1 MACMTLLTQP
11 VAMAT
16 TQLARVI
23 RYEVSAPWQEH
34 ASGRQPAPE
43 LGRGRRQKMADAC
56 PACSGRRMGT
66 AEALSP
72 VCNIPLTGPA

>member
-1 MACMTLLTQP
+1 MASMTLLTQP

-34 ASGRQPAPE
+34 ASGRQPLRLNWVVAAGKKWQPHARHAVGGGWE
-43 LGRGRRQKMADAC
+43 LPRH
-56 PACSGRRMGT
+56 
-66 AEALSP
+66 
-72 VCNIPLTGPA
+72 